1 MSSEKNGA
9 HPVAQRSGSSR
20 ATGRAPGGSA
30 GQSARSRHRAPL
42 DEVTASHLS
51 CILGSF
57 PLRWFP
63 GSTEVEGQRLLHSIR
78 FTNILSYGSEMEELR
93 LEPLNVFIGT
103 NASGK
108 SKRLEA
114 EALYSWLDRY
124 QLGEVWQMGE
134 LGGNRW

>member
-1 MSSEKNGA
+1 
-9 HPVAQRSGSSR
+9 
-20 ATGRAPGGSA
+20 
-30 GQSARSRHRAPL
+30 
-42 DEVTASHLS
+42 
-51 CILGSF
+51 
-57 PLRWFP
+57 
-63 GSTEVEGQRLLHSIR
+63 VEGQRLLHSIR
-78 FTNILSYGSEMEELR
+78 FTNILSYGAEMEELR